1 MPTDDST
8 PGLSVKTTPNSL
20 LDLPGQ
26 AFRALLS
33 RPWLLGYLLV
43 IQAAFQGLIIAHWGV
58 VGNIMTLVICGL
70 FLVAVYF
77 QTRNPGDL
85 VIAVL
90 GTRTQQLAAIFVFS
104 LTITMIWGNHSYQ
117 AFLSLGQKITFLL
130 IMAVVID
137 TMRTKERLSS
147 FAWFISA
154 TIALLFILAIIE
166 YYFGIDLTMLN
177 DEWYVPRDYCKGINH
192 VRMAHLTID
201 NVYGTNR
208 LAFYSLLPVALG
220 LGLIFTSTRLL
231 ARLVAASLVIII
243 IFGVI
248 LSGSRS
254 GTLALLITVLSFVVI
269 NLKSWKTFVSYTTT
283 SVVILGSVCLLLWL
297 LPVGV
302 TSLERIFEND
312 SLSRMLSGHALNI
325 GLCENDAL
333 AITGKPVTPTV
344 PDKIIDVRNKYK
356 KGITIDERRIR
367 NWKIAI
373 EVFLDN
379 PLGGSG
385 FRTSTQEVLARV
397 PDARITDPHSGYLMV
412 LSEAGLLGTIP
423 LVAILFY
430 SLVLLFRS
438 ISGKPG
444 RELVWKAAF
453 FSALT
458 GMLAANLTASYLFER
473 HLWVVLAFVAVIEIW
488 KQEHPRVAQTTQ
500 PYKTA
505 P

>member
-1 MPTDDST
+1 MICPA
-8 PGLSVKTTPNSL
+8 
-20 LDLPGQ
+20 Q
-26 AFRALLS
+26 AFRTLLS

-58 VGNIMTLVICGL
+58 VGNILTLVICGL

-77 QTRNPGDL
+77 RTRKPGDL

-104 LTITMIWGNHSYQ
+104 LVITMIWGNHSYQ

-137 TMRTKERLSS
+137 TMRNSERLSS
-147 FAWFISA
+147 LAWFVSA
-154 TIALLFILAIIE
+154 SIALLFILAMIE
-166 YYFGIDLTMLN
+166 YYFGIDLTML
-177 DEWYVPRDYCKGINH
+177 DEKWYVPRDYCKGINH

-201 NVYGTNR
+201 NIYGTNR

-220 LGLIFTSTRLL
+220 MGLIFTSVRLL
-231 ARLVAASLVIII
+231 VRLIAAGLVIII
-243 IFGVI
+243 IFWVI

-254 GTLALLITVLSFVVI
+254 GTLAILITLLSFVLI
-269 NLKSWKTFVSYTTT
+269 NSKSWKTFVSNTFT
-283 SVVILGSVCLLLWL
+283 SAVILGSVFLLLWI

-302 TSLERIFEND
+302 TSLERIYEND
-312 SLSRMLSGHALNI
+312 TMSRILSGHALNI
-325 GLCENDAL
+325 GLCDKDTPAT
-333 AITGKPVTPTV
+333 IGKPATSTV

-356 KGITIDERRIR
+356 KGITLDDRRIR

-379 PLGGSG
+379 PIGGSG

-412 LSEAGLLGTIP
+412 LSESGLLGTVP
-423 LVAILFY
+423 LAALLFY

-438 ISGKPG
+438 IPGISGSAN
-444 RELVWKAAF
+444 VWKAAF

-458 GMLAANLTASYLFER
+458 GMLAANLTASYQFER
-473 HLWVVLAFVAVIEIW
+473 HLWVVLAFAAVIEIW
-488 KQEHPRVAQTTQ
+488 RRKNPEGDQGIQSHKA
-500 PYKTA
+500 A
-505 P
+505 LH